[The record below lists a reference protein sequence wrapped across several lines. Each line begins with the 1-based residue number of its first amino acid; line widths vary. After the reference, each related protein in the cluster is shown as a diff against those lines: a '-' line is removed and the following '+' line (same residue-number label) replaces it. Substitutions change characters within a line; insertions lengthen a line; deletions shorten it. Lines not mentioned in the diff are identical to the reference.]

1 MPLSLELIRGP
12 FIEPVTLLQ
21 AKQQCVVDP
30 GNTADDGLLTGYIVA
45 ARRHAEAYA
54 FRAFFNQ
61 QWVRTLDHFPLWFN
75 DGTVNPA
82 YRKNWPYYS
91 DFWNRISIDI
101 PKPSTQELESVTYVD
116 QNGVLQTLSPSAYYC
131 DLTSKPARLVP
142 SSGNYWPTT
151 LTYAPGSVRIAFRA
165 GSYDR
170 KFTDMLTVE
179 AGPYNESGVVVL
191 SQAARLEAGLSYQA
205 SGFPVVEPDA
215 AILTSPVWLKD
226 SNGAPVPFTI
236 MGGILSVDPSYIG
249 ATVSA
254 VYFAGTC
261 PMEVQQAILLLVSH
275 QYSNRDATSQMD
287 LKDNKYGAER
297 LLDDIRLEV
306 QGYRPCD

>member
-12 FIEPVTLLQ
+12 YVEPVTLLQ

-30 GNTADDGLLTGYIVA
+30 GNTADDGLLTGYIIA
-45 ARRHAEAYA
+45 ARRYCEANA

-61 QWVRTLDHFPLWFN
+61 RWVRTLDHFPLWFN

-101 PKPSTQELESVTYVD
+101 PKPSTLSLDSVTYVD
-116 QNGVLQTLSPSAYYC
+116 QNGELQTLSPSAYYC

-151 LTYAPGSVRIAFRA
+151 LTYAPGSVRVAFTA
-165 GSYDR
+165 GSFDR
-170 KFTDMLTVE
+170 KFTDELVVA
-179 AGPYNESGVVVL
+179 AGPYGESGTIVL
-191 SQAARLEAGLSYQA
+191 SQAAQIEAGILAQA
-205 SGFPVVEPDA
+205 SGFPVVEPNA
-215 AILTSPVWLKD
+215 TLLTSPVALAD
-226 SNGAPVPFTI
+226 VNGNPVPFTI
-236 MGGILSVDPSYIG
+236 EGGVLTVDAANIG
-249 ATVSA
+249 FTLTAT
-254 VYFAGTC
+254 YYAGTC
-261 PMEVQQAILLLVSH
+261 PMEVQQASLLLVSH
-275 QYSNRDATSQMD
+275 QYSNRDATSPVTLQ
-287 LKDNKYGAER
+287 DNKYGAER
-297 LLDDIRLEV
+297 LLDDVRIEV